1 MSNNRFEINDIVKVI
16 SFPRREYFKE
26 AGRIVGQIA
35 QSELPNQIVYAV
47 EFPSRSIQ
55 FPFFGF
61 ELEFA
66 RQQKKAHA

>member
-1 MSNNRFEINDIVKVI
+1 MSNNQFEINDVVKVI
-16 SFPRREYFKE
+16 SFPRREYFRE
-26 AGRIVGQIA
+26 AGRIVGHT
-35 QSELPNQIVYAV
+35 QSEWPNQIVYAV

-66 RQQKKAHA
+66 RRPTTTHA